1 MTGLIVLFGRP
12 EEAHGIHSL
21 LIRNGYD
28 VAASC
33 TLGAQALNEIHNL
46 ESGILICGYKY
57 PDMVY
62 TDLMEEL
69 PDSFEMLLM
78 APQGVIMEER
88 LPNVVAL
95 SMPVKAGDF
104 ISTIGMMISE
114 KEQRRRQKR
123 NTPSIRSEKE
133 KALIDHAKALLMD
146 RNHMSEADAHRYLQK
161 RSMNNGTG
169 IVETAQMILALLDE

>member
-1 MTGLIVLFGRP
+1 
-12 EEAHGIHSL
+12 
-21 LIRNGYD
+21 
-28 VAASC
+28 
-33 TLGAQALNEIHNL
+33 
-46 ESGILICGYKY
+46 
-57 PDMVY
+57 
-62 TDLMEEL
+62 
-69 PDSFEMLLM
+69 
-78 APQGVIMEER
+78 MEER